1 VEEAMTNYW
10 LTFTDGT
17 EGCCQGQSEY
27 DAKVIAEKF
36 TGKKVA
42 GGEFKDIAAKV
53 LPYPAAPVI
62 WQFDHPV
69 SGKCPPFCWQPR
81 QCAGRTSCPR
91 PRACD
96 D

>member
-1 VEEAMTNYW
+1 MKSYW

-27 DAKVIAEKF
+27 DAKVIAEKL
-36 TGKKVA
+36 TGKTVA
-42 GGEFKDIAAKV
+42 GGRYHNIAAKI
-53 LPYPAAPVI
+53 LPYPAKPVI

-69 SGKCPPFCWQPR
+69 NGTCPPFCFQPR
-81 QCAGRTSCPR
+81 QCAGCSACPR